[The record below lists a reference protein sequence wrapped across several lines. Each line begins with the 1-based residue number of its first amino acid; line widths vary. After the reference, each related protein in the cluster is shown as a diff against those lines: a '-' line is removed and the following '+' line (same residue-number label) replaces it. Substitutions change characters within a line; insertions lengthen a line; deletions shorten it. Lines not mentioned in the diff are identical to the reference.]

1 MPSKITMAGGAP
13 WGFRLSGGGVQP
25 LIVSRLTP
33 GGKASLDGILTGDHV
48 TDINGTSVSGLQLG
62 ELMEL
67 IKNTGDILNLTI
79 INPAEFE
86 AAEASQQEEQSVRA
100 NLHEE
105 HIESLN
111 VNEEPAPVAVS
122 PVPEEVE
129 VEEPIEEVVE
139 EEQAAFENSAP
150 NNLPADDRE
159 TMTKKEWYALPK
171 YIRQQVRPPK
181 EIPQFKPQVN
191 WLHGKLRLNADHNSG
206 SAVNAA
212 GGELRNAVLA
222 QSGPIEIKQGP
233 INGKITHGQY
243 NTPLNMY
250 SDPNIVSTLLSQ
262 AIASGADIQDASYF
276 ENTGV
281 KVDTQSSTY
290 KELHRGE
297 RESAENSKQSRSFNI
312 LNTLMKH
319 PYEQVS

>member
-1 MPSKITMAGGAP
+1 MAGGAP

-25 LIVSRLTP
+25 LTVSRLTP

-86 AAEASQQEEQSVRA
+86 AAEACQQEEQDVRA

-105 HIESLN
+105 HIESLT
-111 VNEEPAPVAVS
+111 VEEAAPVAVS

-129 VEEPIEEVVE
+129 VEEPVE
-139 EEQAAFENSAP
+139 EEEQEEAP
-150 NNLPADDRE
+150 LDEARFAQEAQNMMNNNDADRE
-159 TMTKKEWYALPK
+159 AMTKKEWYALPK

-181 EIPQFKPQVN
+181 STPQFKPQVN
-191 WLHGKLRLNADHNSG
+191 WLHGKLRLNADHNSN

-222 QSGPIEIKQGP
+222 QSGPIEIQAGP

-290 KELHRGE
+290 KTLHRGE
-297 RESAENSKQSRSFNI
+297 RDSAENSKQSRSFNI

>member
-1 MPSKITMAGGAP
+1 MAGGAP

-86 AAEASQQEEQSVRA
+86 AAEATQQEEQTVRA
-100 NLHEE
+100 GLHEE
-105 HIESLN
+105 HIETLN
-111 VNEEPAPVAVS
+111 VSNEEPLPVAVS

-129 VEEPIEEVVE
+129 VEEPVEEVQVE
-139 EEQAAFENSAP
+139 EEVEPAAFENSA
-150 NNLPADDRE
+150 NSNAMAADDRE

-222 QSGPIEIKQGP
+222 ASGPIEIKQGP

-297 RESAENSKQSRSFNI
+297 RESSENSKQSRSFNI

>member
-1 MPSKITMAGGAP
+1 
-13 WGFRLSGGGVQP
+13 
-25 LIVSRLTP
+25 
-33 GGKASLDGILTGDHV
+33 
-48 TDINGTSVSGLQLG
+48 
-62 ELMEL
+62 
-67 IKNTGDILNLTI
+67 
-79 INPAEFE
+79 
-86 AAEASQQEEQSVRA
+86 
-100 NLHEE
+100 
-105 HIESLN
+105 
-111 VNEEPAPVAVS
+111 
-122 PVPEEVE
+122 
-129 VEEPIEEVVE
+129 
-139 EEQAAFENSAP
+139 
-150 NNLPADDRE
+150 
-159 TMTKKEWYALPK
+159 MTKKEWYALPK

-297 RESAENSKQSRSFNI
+297 RESSENSKQSRSFNI